1 VAAQF
6 IDFLMQTD
14 EVLAMC
20 DANGA
25 VPGTKS
31 AVQQSTLYRSQGPLA
46 LFAGQLMQGVSVP
59 RPKTP
64 AYPVITTEFQNAFQQ
79 IRNAGDVQQALDVA
93 AQKIDQDI
101 LDNQGYP
108 FLQQ

>member
-1 VAAQF
+1 
-6 IDFLMQTD
+6 
-14 EVLAMC
+14 
-20 DANGA
+20 
-25 VPGTKS
+25 
-31 AVQQSTLYRSQGPLA
+31 LA

-79 IRNAGDVQQALDVA
+79 LRNAGDVKQALDVA

>member
-1 VAAQF
+1 
-6 IDFLMQTD
+6 MRTD

-25 VPGTKS
+25 VPGIKS
-31 AVQQSTLYRSQGPLA
+31 AVQQSTLYGVQGPLA
-46 LFAGQLMQGVSVP
+46 LFAAQLTHGVSVP

-79 IRNAGDVQQALDVA
+79 IRNGGDAQQALNAA

-101 LDNQGYP
+101 VDNQGYP
-108 FLQQ
+108 FIEQ